1 MSSIAA
7 GTTSGTALV
16 SSADT
21 SGTLQLQINGTT
33 PAVTLNTSGAV
44 GVGSSPSYG
53 SSGQVLTSGG
63 SSAVPTWTTPSAGA
77 MALISTQT
85 ISSAV
90 SSIQFTA
97 LTGYDKYFILFEN
110 LTYSA
115 TYDSIGVQLGTG
127 AGPTYLTSNY
137 NVSIIDTGTSGT
149 SPIYAASTGL
159 NSLTY
164 PAGVAMFSGS
174 VGISGLMYLN
184 GFTSTTGITTAN
196 YQLNFQK
203 YDSSYCQTIG
213 MGQLLS
219 NTTIKTAIKIFG
231 VSNSSNLTSGKISLY
246 GISS

>member
-1 MSSIAA
+1 MSSLVISGDTSGSVTLQAPAVA
-7 GTTSGTALV
+7 GTTTLTLPS
-16 SSADT
+16 T
-21 SGTLQLQINGTT
+21 SGTVMAPTSNGT
-33 PAVTLNTSGAV
+33 SGQFLT
-44 GVGSSPSYG
+44 
-53 SSGQVLTSGG
+53 SSG
-63 SSAVPTWTTPSAGA
+63 SATPTWTTPSSGA
-77 MALISTQT
+77 MTLISTQT

-231 VSNSSNLTSGKISLY
+231 VSNASNLTSGKISLY